1 MKKRTIVL
9 TVLGL
14 MMATTSLIHAEDYPS
29 IPVLVQGQT
38 LGQALVIKGRAM
50 VPIRDLEN
58 LGANVAWNNATKTA
72 TVNYNDRQAVLS
84 EVNQDI
90 AIVNGASYAKLRS
103 LEALGLSLD
112 YQPANKRVL
121 IDSHFKSSSTNTD
134 INGVFVREA
143 LPPAYPN
150 PVPDYRDDVRAGKIE
165 FPEEQISRN
174 LDIWE
179 WDHNYE
185 HGYDPSI
192 IPLIRIKAQYNDLYK
207 GDWERKRKV
216 TTREIMLEFARVLRL
231 SPNSDE
237 RNIPLDLRNKKGSP
251 DYILWAKFGK
261 TPMFKDLIKPD
272 GNIGNQMDEPMKAL
286 MLTKAVYLYYTEYM
300 GVDLNQM
307 PAHLWHTHPMNQD
320 DMQKLSPEETKMV
333 LELKR
338 IDIFPQS
345 DIDADNPLRIEFG
358 NVNSWRLDSLMCD
371 MLMGHLSTSE
381 QLRLMGFDIDVDL
394 D

>member
-1 MKKRTIVL
+1 MKKRTIML

-14 MMATTSLIHAEDYPS
+14 IMATTSLVHAEDYPS

-58 LGANVAWNNATKTA
+58 LGANVAWNNVTKTA

-150 PVPDYRDDVRAGKIE
+150 PVPDYRDDVRAGRVE
-165 FPEEQISRN
+165 VSVDQAADNFVGQYRLSGD
-174 LDIWE
+174 L
-179 WDHNYE
+179 
-185 HGYDPSI
+185 
-192 IPLIRIKAQYNDLYK
+192 PLVRIKAQYNNLYK
-207 GDWERKRKV
+207 GHWEQEVYKGNWEQEV

-237 RNIPLDLRNKKGSP
+237 RNIPLDLRNKQGSP

-261 TPMFKDLIKPD
+261 TPMFKDLIGPD
-272 GNIGNQMDEPMKAL
+272 GNIGKQMDAPMKASI
-286 MLTKAVYLYYTEYM
+286 LTKTVYLYYTEYM

-307 PAHLWHTHPMNQD
+307 PPGIWHNHLFNSSD
-320 DMQKLSPEETKMV
+320 KEKLSAEELKML

-338 IDIFPQS
+338 IDIIPQS
-345 DIDADNPLRIEFG
+345 EADADHPLRIRFG
-358 NVNSWRLDSLMCD
+358 NVDVRMLDFLMCD
-371 MLMGHLSTSE
+371 MLMGHISATE
-381 QLRLMGFDIDVDL
+381 HLRLMGFDVD
-394 D
+394 

>member
-1 MKKRTIVL
+1 MKKRTRIML

-14 MMATTSLIHAEDYPS
+14 VMATTSLVHAEDYPN

-90 AIVNGASYAKLRS
+90 AIINGASYAKLRS

-143 LPPAYPN
+143 LPPAFPN
-150 PVPDYRDDVRAGKIE
+150 PVPDYRDDVRAGRVE
-165 FPEEQISRN
+165 VSVDQAADNFVGQYRLSGD
-174 LDIWE
+174 L
-179 WDHNYE
+179 
-185 HGYDPSI
+185 
-192 IPLIRIKAQYNDLYK
+192 PLVRIKAQYNNLYK
-207 GDWERKRKV
+207 GNWDQEV
-216 TTREIMLEFARVLRL
+216 TTREIMLEFARALRL

-261 TPMFKDLIKPD
+261 TPLFKDLIKSD
-272 GNIGNQMDEPMKAL
+272 GNIGNQMDAPMQASL
-286 MLTKAVYLYYTEYM
+286 LTKTVYLYYTEYM

-320 DMQKLSPEETKMV
+320 DMQKLSPEEAKMI

-345 DIDADNPLRIEFG
+345 YINADHPLRIEFG
-358 NVNSWRLDSLMCD
+358 NVSIRILNRLMADL
-371 MLMGHLSTSE
+371 LMGYE
-381 QLRLMGFDIDVDL
+381 
-394 D
+394 

>member
-1 MKKRTIVL
+1 MKKRTIMA
-9 TVLGL
+9 TVLSL
-14 MMATTSLIHAEDYPS
+14 VMATTSLVHAEDYPN

-90 AIVNGASYAKLRS
+90 AIINGASYAKLRS

-150 PVPDYRDDVRAGKIE
+150 PVPDYRDDVRAGRVE
-165 FPEEQISRN
+165 IS
-174 LDIWE
+174 
-179 WDHNYE
+179 
-185 HGYDPSI
+185 YDQASENFVSKYLNDGTL
-192 IPLIRIKAQYNDLYK
+192 PLLRIKAPYINFIGLHK
-207 GDWERKRKV
+207 GNWDKEV

-231 SPNSDE
+231 STNSDE

-261 TPMFKDLIKPD
+261 TPLFKDLIGAD
-272 GNIGNQMDEPMKAL
+272 GNIGNQMDAPMKVSI
-286 MLTKAVYLYYTEYM
+286 LTKTVYLYYTEYM
-300 GVDLNQM
+300 GVDLTQVPEFNPYTRPIY
-307 PAHLWHTHPMNQD
+307 PADL
-320 DMQKLSPEETKMV
+320 QKLSPEEVKMN
-333 LELKR
+333 LELRHIGITGQYFHKPS
-338 IDIFPQS
+338 FG
-345 DIDADNPLRIEFG
+345 NPYRVNFG
-358 NVNSWRLDSLMCD
+358 NVDVETFSGLMCG
-371 MLMGHLSTSE
+371 L
-381 QLRLMGFDIDVDL
+381 LMGFD
-394 D
+394 

>member
-1 MKKRTIVL
+1 MKKRTIML

-14 MMATTSLIHAEDYPS
+14 VMATTSLVHAEDYPS

-38 LGQALVIKGRAM
+38 LGQALVIQGRAM

-150 PVPDYRDDVRAGKIE
+150 PVPDYRDDVRAGRVEISLDQASGNFVDKYW
-165 FPEEQISRN
+165 EEDGS
-174 LDIWE
+174 
-179 WDHNYE
+179 
-185 HGYDPSI
+185 G
-192 IPLIRIKAQYNDLYK
+192 PLPLLRIKAQYINIIGLHEGNWNWDK
-207 GDWERKRKV
+207 EV

-261 TPMFKDLIKPD
+261 TPLFKDLIKSD
-272 GNIGNQMDEPMKAL
+272 GTIGNQMDAPMKASI
-286 MLTKAVYLYYTEYM
+286 LTKTVYLYYTEYM
-300 GVDLNQM
+300 GVDLTQVPEFNRYTRPIY
-307 PAHLWHTHPMNQD
+307 PADL
-320 DMQKLSPEETKMV
+320 QKLSPEEAKMN
-333 LELKR
+333 LELRHIGITGQYFYKPS
-338 IDIFPQS
+338 FG
-345 DIDADNPLRIEFG
+345 NPYRVNFG
-358 NVNSWRLDSLMCD
+358 NVDVKTFNALMCD
-371 MLMGHLSTSE
+371 L
-381 QLRLMGFDIDVDL
+381 LMGFTD
-394 D
+394 

>member
-1 MKKRTIVL
+1 MKKRTIML

-14 MMATTSLIHAEDYPS
+14 VMATTSLVHAEDYPN

-90 AIVNGASYAKLRS
+90 VIVNGASYAKLRS

-150 PVPDYRDDVRAGKIE
+150 PVPDYRDDVRAGRVE
-165 FPEEQISRN
+165 VSVDQAADNFVGQYRLSGD
-174 LDIWE
+174 L
-179 WDHNYE
+179 
-185 HGYDPSI
+185 
-192 IPLIRIKAQYNDLYK
+192 PLVRIKAQYNNLYK
-207 GDWERKRKV
+207 GNWDQEV
-216 TTREIMLEFARVLRL
+216 TTREIMLEFARALRL

-261 TPMFKDLIKPD
+261 TPLFKDLIKSD
-272 GNIGNQMDEPMKAL
+272 GTIGKQMDAPMQASL
-286 MLTKAVYLYYTEYM
+286 LTKTVYLYYTEYM

-307 PAHLWHTHPMNQD
+307 PPGNWHNHPFNSS
-320 DMQKLSPEETKMV
+320 DMDKLSAEELKML

-338 IDIFPQS
+338 IGITPQS
-345 DIDADNPLRIEFG
+345 EVDADHPLRIRFG
-358 NVNSWRLDSLMCD
+358 NVDVHMLDFLMCD
-371 MLMGHLSTSE
+371 MLMGYLSPTE
-381 QLRLMGFDIDVDL
+381 QLRLMGFDVD
-394 D
+394 

>member
-1 MKKRTIVL
+1 MKKRTIML

-14 MMATTSLIHAEDYPS
+14 MMATTSLVHAEEYPS

-150 PVPDYRDDVRAGKIE
+150 PVPDYRDDVRAGRVEVSIE
-165 FPEEQISRN
+165 QASNNFVGQYWEEDGS
-174 LDIWE
+174 
-179 WDHNYE
+179 
-185 HGYDPSI
+185 G
-192 IPLIRIKAQYNDLYK
+192 PLPLLRIKAECNLLK
-207 GDWERKRKV
+207 GNWEREV
-216 TTREIMLEFARVLRL
+216 TTREIMMEFARVLRL

-261 TPMFKDLIKPD
+261 TPMFKDLIGPD
-272 GNIGNQMDEPMKAL
+272 GNIGKQMDAPMQASI
-286 MLTKAVYLYYTEYM
+286 LTKTVYLYYTEYM

-307 PAHLWHTHPMNQD
+307 PESIWSNHQIHSA
-320 DMQKLSPEETKMV
+320 DMGKLSTEEIKMI

-338 IDIFPQS
+338 IGVFPHNEMN
-345 DIDADNPLRIEFG
+345 ADNPFRIYFG
-358 NVNSWRLDSLMCD
+358 NVTVSMFNDLMLE
-371 MLMGHLSTSE
+371 MLMGL
-381 QLRLMGFDIDVDL
+381 VDL
-394 D
+394 ANYTAL

>member
-1 MKKRTIVL
+1 MKKRTIML

-14 MMATTSLIHAEDYPS
+14 VMATTSLVHAEDYPV

-150 PVPDYRDDVRAGKIE
+150 PVPDYRDDVRAGNIE
-165 FPEEQISRN
+165 FSEEQISRN

-185 HGYDPSI
+185 HGYDPNI
-192 IPLIRIKAQYNDLYK
+192 VPLLRVKAPFIRCQ
-207 GDWERKRKV
+207 GDWDKEP

-261 TPMFKDLIKPD
+261 TPLFKDLIKSD
-272 GNIGNQMDEPMKAL
+272 GNIGNQMDAPMKGSI
-286 MLTKAVYLYYTEYM
+286 LTKAVYLYYTEYM

-307 PAHLWHTHPMNQD
+307 PRHLWHTHPMNQD
-320 DMQKLSPEETKMV
+320 DMQKLSPEEAKMI

-345 DIDADNPLRIEFG
+345 YINADHPLRVEFG
-358 NVNSWRLDSLMCD
+358 NVSIRLLNHLMAD
-371 MLMGHLSTSE
+371 LLMGYE
-381 QLRLMGFDIDVDL
+381 
-394 D
+394 

>member
-1 MKKRTIVL
+1 MKKRTIML

-14 MMATTSLIHAEDYPS
+14 VMATTSLVHAEDYPS

-143 LPPAYPN
+143 LPPAFPN
-150 PVPDYRDDVRAGKIE
+150 PVPDYRDDVRAGRVEVSVDKAADN
-165 FPEEQISRN
+165 FVGQYWLSGD
-174 LDIWE
+174 L
-179 WDHNYE
+179 
-185 HGYDPSI
+185 
-192 IPLIRIKAQYNDLYK
+192 PLLRIKGEFHYFYTGVYPQPI
-207 GDWERKRKV
+207 
-216 TTREIMLEFARVLRL
+216 TTREIMLEFARALRL

-237 RNIPLDLRNKKGSP
+237 RNIPLDLRNKQGSP

-261 TPMFKDLIKPD
+261 TPLFKDLIKSD
-272 GNIGNQMDEPMKAL
+272 GTIGNQMDAPMKASI
-286 MLTKAVYLYYTEYM
+286 LTKTVYLYYTEYM

-307 PAHLWHTHPMNQD
+307 PPGNWHKHPIHQA
-320 DMQKLSPEETKMV
+320 DMEKISPEEAKML

-338 IDIFPQS
+338 IGIFPQTFV
-345 DIDADNPLRIEFG
+345 DADHPLRIQFG
-358 NVNSWRLDSLMCD
+358 DVTDRAFDHLMID
-371 MLMGHLSTSE
+371 MLMGYVRS
-381 QLRLMGFDIDVDL
+381 I
-394 D
+394 

>member
-1 MKKRTIVL
+1 MKKRTIMA
-9 TVLGL
+9 TVLSL
-14 MMATTSLIHAEDYPS
+14 VMATTGLTYADEAYPT

-58 LGANVAWNNATKTA
+58 LGATTTWNSTTKA
-72 TVNYNDRQAVLS
+72 VTVKFYDKQVTLS
-84 EVNQDI
+84 EANQDI
-90 AIVNGASYAKLRS
+90 TIVNGASYAKLRS
-103 LEALGLSLD
+103 LEALGMSLD
-112 YQPANKRVL
+112 YQPKANRVV
-121 IDSHFKSSSTNTD
+121 IETNIPSSSTNTE
-134 INGVFVREA
+134 ISHEFVREA

-150 PVPDYRDDVRAGKIE
+150 PVPDYRDDVRAGNIK
-165 FPEEQISRN
+165 FSEEQISLN
-174 LDIWE
+174 LNIRE

-185 HGYDPSI
+185 CGYDPST
-192 IPLIRIKAQYNDLYK
+192 IPLIRIKAPYVDLYK

-251 DYILWAKFGK
+251 DYLLWAKFGK

-272 GNIGNQMDEPMKAL
+272 GNIGNQMDAPMKAS
-286 MLTKAVYLYYTEYM
+286 MLTKTVYLYYTEYM

-307 PAHLWHTHPMNQD
+307 PAHLWHTHPMNQE
-320 DMQKLSPEETKMV
+320 DMQKLSPEEAKMI

-338 IDIFPQS
+338 IDITPQS
-345 DIDADNPLRIEFG
+345 DLDADNPLRVEFG
-358 NVNSWRLDSLMCD
+358 NVDSWILDSLMCD
-371 MLMGHLSTSE
+371 MLMGHISTTE
-381 QLRLMGFDIDVDL
+381 FLRLMGFDVD
-394 D
+394 

>member
-1 MKKRTIVL
+1 MKKRTRIML

-14 MMATTSLIHAEDYPS
+14 VMATTSLVHAEDYPS

-84 EVNQDI
+84 EVTQDI

-150 PVPDYRDDVRAGKIE
+150 PVPDYRDDVRAGRVE
-165 FPEEQISRN
+165 VSLHQALNNFVGEYWEEDGS
-174 LDIWE
+174 
-179 WDHNYE
+179 
-185 HGYDPSI
+185 G
-192 IPLIRIKAQYNDLYK
+192 PLPLLRIKAECNLLK
-207 GDWERKRKV
+207 GNWEREV
-216 TTREIMLEFARVLRL
+216 TTREIMLEFARALRL

-261 TPMFKDLIKPD
+261 TPMFKDLIGPD
-272 GNIGNQMDEPMKAL
+272 GNIGKQMDAPMQASL
-286 MLTKAVYLYYTEYM
+286 LTKTVYLYYTEYM

-307 PAHLWHTHPMNQD
+307 PESIWSNHQIHSA
-320 DMQKLSPEETKMV
+320 DMGKLSAEEIKMI

-338 IDIFPQS
+338 IGVFPHNEMN
-345 DIDADNPLRIEFG
+345 ADNPFRIYFG
-358 NVNSWRLDSLMCD
+358 NVTVSMFNDLMLE
-371 MLMGHLSTSE
+371 MLMGL
-381 QLRLMGFDIDVDL
+381 VDL
-394 D
+394 ANYTAF

>member
-1 MKKRTIVL
+1 MKKRTIMA
-9 TVLGL
+9 TVLSL
-14 MMATTSLIHAEDYPS
+14 VMATTGLTYADEAYPT

-90 AIVNGASYAKLRS
+90 AIINGASYAKLRS

-143 LPPAYPN
+143 LPPAFPN
-150 PVPDYRDDVRAGKIE
+150 PVPDYRDDVRAGRVEVSVDKAADN
-165 FPEEQISRN
+165 FVGQYRLSGD
-174 LDIWE
+174 L
-179 WDHNYE
+179 
-185 HGYDPSI
+185 
-192 IPLIRIKAQYNDLYK
+192 PLVRIKAQYNNLYK
-207 GDWERKRKV
+207 GHWEQEVYKGNWEQEV
-216 TTREIMLEFARVLRL
+216 TTREIMLEFARALRL

-261 TPMFKDLIKPD
+261 TPLFKDLIKSD
-272 GNIGNQMDEPMKAL
+272 GTIGNQMDAPMKASI
-286 MLTKAVYLYYTEYM
+286 LTKTVYLYYTEYM

-307 PAHLWHTHPMNQD
+307 PPGSWHKHPIHPA
-320 DMQKLSPEETKMV
+320 DMEKLSEEELKMI

-338 IDIFPQS
+338 IGIFPQTFV
-345 DIDADNPLRIEFG
+345 DADHPLRIQFG
-358 NVNSWRLDSLMCD
+358 DVTNRAFDHLMID
-371 MLMGHLSTSE
+371 MLMGYVRS
-381 QLRLMGFDIDVDL
+381 I
-394 D
+394 

>member
-1 MKKRTIVL
+1 MKKRTIMA
-9 TVLGL
+9 TVLSL
-14 MMATTSLIHAEDYPS
+14 VMATTGLTYADEAYPT

-84 EVNQDI
+84 EANQDI

-134 INGVFVREA
+134 IDGVFVREA

-150 PVPDYRDDVRAGKIE
+150 PVPDYRDDVRAGRVKVSDK
-165 FPEEQISRN
+165 QIVDNFVSS
-174 LDIWE
+174 
-179 WDHNYE
+179 
-185 HGYDPSI
+185 YDDDT
-192 IPLIRIKAQYNDLYK
+192 IPLVRIKAQYNNLYK
-207 GDWERKRKV
+207 GNWDQEV
-216 TTREIMLEFARVLRL
+216 TTREIMLEFARALRL

-237 RNIPLDLRNKKGSP
+237 RNIPLDLRNKQGSP

-261 TPMFKDLIKPD
+261 TPMFKDLIGPD
-272 GNIGNQMDEPMKAL
+272 GNIGDQMDAPMQASL
-286 MLTKAVYLYYTEYM
+286 LTKTVYLYYTEYM

-307 PAHLWHTHPMNQD
+307 QEGNWHNHPFNSSD
-320 DMQKLSPEETKMV
+320 VDKISAEELKML

-338 IDIFPQS
+338 IDIFPQTFV
-345 DIDADNPLRIEFG
+345 DPDHPLRIRFG
-358 NVNSWRLDSLMCD
+358 NVDVLMLDRLMCN
-371 MLMGHLSTSE
+371 MLMGFE
-381 QLRLMGFDIDVDL
+381 GF
-394 D
+394 

>member
-1 MKKRTIVL
+1 MMKKRTIML

-14 MMATTSLIHAEDYPS
+14 VMATTSLVHAEDYPN

-90 AIVNGASYAKLRS
+90 AIINGASYAKLRS

-150 PVPDYRDDVRAGKIE
+150 PVPDYRDDVRAGRVE
-165 FPEEQISRN
+165 IS
-174 LDIWE
+174 
-179 WDHNYE
+179 
-185 HGYDPSI
+185 YDQASENFVSQYWSSGDL
-192 IPLIRIKAQYNDLYK
+192 PLLRIKAECNLLK
-207 GDWERKRKV
+207 GNWEREV
-216 TTREIMLEFARVLRL
+216 TTREIMMEFARALRL

-261 TPMFKDLIKPD
+261 TPLFKDLIKSD
-272 GNIGNQMDEPMKAL
+272 GTIGNQMDAPMQASI
-286 MLTKAVYLYYTEYM
+286 LTKTVYLYYTEYM

-307 PAHLWHTHPMNQD
+307 PESIWSNHQIHPAD
-320 DMQKLSPEETKMV
+320 IGKLSAEEIKMI

-338 IDIFPQS
+338 IGVFPHNEMN
-345 DIDADNPLRIEFG
+345 ADNPFRIYFG
-358 NVNSWRLDSLMCD
+358 NVTVSMFNDLMLE
-371 MLMGHLSTSE
+371 MLMGL
-381 QLRLMGFDIDVDL
+381 VDL
-394 D
+394 ANYTAL

>member
-1 MKKRTIVL
+1 MKKRTIML

-14 MMATTSLIHAEDYPS
+14 VMATTSLIHAEDYPN

-103 LEALGLSLD
+103 LEALGMSLD

-121 IDSHFKSSSTNTD
+121 IESHFKSSSTNTD

-150 PVPDYRDDVRAGKIE
+150 PVPDYRDDVRAGRVE
-165 FPEEQISRN
+165 VSLHQALNNFVSEYWEEDGS
-174 LDIWE
+174 
-179 WDHNYE
+179 
-185 HGYDPSI
+185 G
-192 IPLIRIKAQYNDLYK
+192 PLPLLRIKAECNLLK
-207 GDWERKRKV
+207 GNWEREV
-216 TTREIMLEFARVLRL
+216 TTREIMMEFARALRL

-237 RNIPLDLRNKKGSP
+237 RNIPLDLRNKQGSP

-261 TPMFKDLIKPD
+261 TPMFKDLIGPD
-272 GNIGNQMDEPMKAL
+272 GNIGKQMDAPMQASL
-286 MLTKAVYLYYTEYM
+286 LTKTVYLYYTEYM

-307 PAHLWHTHPMNQD
+307 PESIWSNHQIHSA
-320 DMQKLSPEETKMV
+320 DMGKLSTEEIKMI

-338 IDIFPQS
+338 IGVFPHNEMN
-345 DIDADNPLRIEFG
+345 ADNPFRIYFG
-358 NVNSWRLDSLMCD
+358 NVTVSMFNDLMLE
-371 MLMGHLSTSE
+371 MLMGL
-381 QLRLMGFDIDVDL
+381 VDL
-394 D
+394 ANYTAL

>member
-1 MKKRTIVL
+1 MKKRTIMA
-9 TVLGL
+9 TVLSL
-14 MMATTSLIHAEDYPS
+14 VMATTGLAYADEAYPS

-90 AIVNGASYAKLRS
+90 AIINGASYAKLRS

-143 LPPAYPN
+143 LPPAFPN
-150 PVPDYRDDVRAGKIE
+150 PVPDYRDDVRAGRVEVSIE
-165 FPEEQISRN
+165 QASNNFVGQYWEEDGS
-174 LDIWE
+174 
-179 WDHNYE
+179 
-185 HGYDPSI
+185 G
-192 IPLIRIKAQYNDLYK
+192 PLPLLRIKAQYNNLYK
-207 GDWERKRKV
+207 GNWDQEV

-272 GNIGNQMDEPMKAL
+272 GNIGNQMDAPMKASI
-286 MLTKAVYLYYTEYM
+286 LTKTVYLYYTEYM
-300 GVDLNQM
+300 GVDLTQVPEFNRYASPIY
-307 PAHLWHTHPMNQD
+307 PADL
-320 DMQKLSPEETKMV
+320 QKLSPEEAKIV
-333 LELKR
+333 LELRHIGITGQYNKDSVDDPYR
-338 IDIFPQS
+338 I
-345 DIDADNPLRIEFG
+345 NFG
-358 NVNSWRLDSLMCD
+358 NVTIINLNDLMCD
-371 MLMGHLSTSE
+371 MLMG
-381 QLRLMGFDIDVDL
+381 FVDTMS
-394 D
+394 

>member
-1 MKKRTIVL
+1 MKKRTIML

-14 MMATTSLIHAEDYPS
+14 VMATTNLVHAEDYPS

-50 VPIRDLEN
+50 VPTRDLEN

-150 PVPDYRDDVRAGKIE
+150 PVPDYRDDVRAGRVE
-165 FPEEQISRN
+165 IS
-174 LDIWE
+174 
-179 WDHNYE
+179 
-185 HGYDPSI
+185 YDQASENFVSKYLNDGTL
-192 IPLIRIKAQYNDLYK
+192 PLLRIKAPYINFIGLHEGNWNWDK
-207 GDWERKRKV
+207 EV
-216 TTREIMLEFARVLRL
+216 TTREIMMEFARVLRL

-261 TPMFKDLIKPD
+261 TPMFKDLIGPD
-272 GNIGNQMDEPMKAL
+272 GNIGNQMDAPMKASI
-286 MLTKAVYLYYTEYM
+286 LTKTVYLYYTEYM

-307 PAHLWHTHPMNQD
+307 PESIWSNHQIHSA
-320 DMQKLSPEETKMV
+320 DMGKLSSEEIKMI

-338 IDIFPQS
+338 IGVFPHNEMN
-345 DIDADNPLRIEFG
+345 ADNPFRIYFG
-358 NVNSWRLDSLMCD
+358 NVTVSMFNDLMLE
-371 MLMGHLSTSE
+371 MLMGL
-381 QLRLMGFDIDVDL
+381 VDL
-394 D
+394 ANYTAL

>member
-1 MKKRTIVL
+1 MKKRTIML

-14 MMATTSLIHAEDYPS
+14 VMATTSLVHAEDYPN

-72 TVNYNDRQAVLS
+72 IVNYNDRQAVLS

-90 AIVNGASYAKLRS
+90 AIINGASYAKLRS

-150 PVPDYRDDVRAGKIE
+150 PVPDYRDDVRAGRVE
-165 FPEEQISRN
+165 
-174 LDIWE
+174 
-179 WDHNYE
+179 
-185 HGYDPSI
+185 
-192 IPLIRIKAQYNDLYK
+192 IPVKQQVDNFVDKYQDEDGSGPLPLLRIKAPYNNLCK
-207 GDWERKRKV
+207 GKSWKQEP
-216 TTREIMLEFARVLRL
+216 TTREIMMEFARVLRL

-261 TPMFKDLIKPD
+261 TPLFKDLIKSD
-272 GNIGNQMDEPMKAL
+272 GTIGNQMDAPMKGPI
-286 MLTKAVYLYYTEYM
+286 LTKAIYLYYTEYM
-300 GVDLNQM
+300 GVDLTQVPEFNRYTSPIH
-307 PAHLWHTHPMNQD
+307 PADL
-320 DMQKLSPEETKMV
+320 QKVSPEEAKMN
-333 LELKR
+333 LELRHIGITGQYHDRGSIDDPYR
-338 IDIFPQS
+338 INF
-345 DIDADNPLRIEFG
+345 DNVTFFNLNNIMRGILMG
-358 NVNSWRLDSLMCD
+358 NV
-371 MLMGHLSTSE
+371 
-381 QLRLMGFDIDVDL
+381 F
-394 D
+394 